1 MSLVA
6 RYLEENKLPTVVV
19 GSARDIVEECGVA
32 RFLFTDFPLGNPC
45 GKPWDKKMQRSIM
58 DMALDLLRFAWQ
70 PRTTV
75 QAPFIWSED
84 DTWRTVFMHVSE
96 ELRDEYKKA
105 GEARRAE
112 QAKVKEKL
120 KLRDQNLTNKTG

>member
-1 MSLVA
+1 VSLVA
-6 RYLEENKLPTVVV
+6 RHLEENKISTVVV

-32 RFLFTDFPLGNPC
+32 RFLFTDFPLGNPF
-45 GKPWDKKMQRSIM
+45 GKPWDKMMQRSIM
-58 DMALDLLRFAWQ
+58 NMALELLQFAWQ

-84 DTWRTVFMHVSE
+84 ETWRKAFMHVSE
-96 ELRDEYKKA
+96 EQRDAYKKA

-112 QAKVKEKL
+112 QKKVKENHRK
-120 KLRDQNLTNKTG
+120 KNDEIS

>member
-1 MSLVA
+1 VSLVA
-6 RYLEENKLPTVVV
+6 RYVEENKIPTVVV
-19 GSARDIVEECGVA
+19 GSARDIVEECGVP

-58 DMALDLLRFAWQ
+58 AMALELLQFAWQ

-84 DTWRTVFMHVSE
+84 EAWRKVFMRVSE
-96 ELRDEYKKA
+96 EQREEYKKA

-112 QAKVKEKL
+112 QARVKEKL
-120 KLRDQNLTNKTG
+120 KKKDGDLTS

>member
-6 RYLEENKLPTVVV
+6 RYLEENKIPTVVV
-19 GSARDIVEECGVA
+19 GSARDIVEECGVP

-45 GKPWDKKMQRSIM
+45 GKPWDIKMQRSIM
-58 DMALDLLRFAWQ
+58 DMALELLQFAWQ

-84 DTWRTVFMHVSE
+84 ESWRKVFMHVSE
-96 ELRDEYKKA
+96 ERREEYIKA

-112 QAKVKEKL
+112 QARVKGKL
-120 KLRDQNLTNKTG
+120 KKKDGDLTS

>member
-6 RYLEENKLPTVVV
+6 RHLEENKIPTVVV

-45 GKPWDKKMQRSIM
+45 GKPWDKKMQRFIM
-58 DMALDLLRFAWQ
+58 DMALELLQFAWH

-84 DTWRTVFMHVSE
+84 ETWRKVFMHVSE
-96 ELRDEYKKA
+96 EHREAYKKA

-112 QAKVKEKL
+112 QSKVKEKL
-120 KLRDQNLTNKTG
+120 KKKD